1 MKKIVI
7 NFLGNMY
14 YDTRTFNLYNS
25 LEVKGHGVKFIGF
38 DWLTPEFKT
47 IKKKNISITKLS
59 KTRFSIFFYLQ
70 FFFSQLHSCLTTKAD
85 IYFASDFFS
94 LPACV
99 ITAKIR
105 RAKVF
110 YDSREIY
117 TELPFHDEKPVLKK
131 MFKILEK
138 YLIKSVDRIFTTG
151 EMDSQYLK
159 KIYPVK
165 ETFLLRN
172 FPLTKTDIIP
182 IDFHNK
188 FNIPD
193 DSITI
198 LYQGII
204 VKGRGID
211 TYYKA
216 VQKMVNLYLI
226 ILGGGEHLKFYNA
239 LANEMKISDRV
250 IFAGKISQDEILNYT
265 AGAFAGLSIIDNIS
279 VNNYYALPNKLFE
292 YVMSG
297 LPVIVNDLPQMQKVV
312 NDHDIGEVIK
322 NTNEDELISVLK
334 NWNENR
340 DLYKTKKENCKK
352 ASLELNWEKE
362 FSNVYHL
369 FE

>member
-7 NFLGNMY
+7 SFLGNLY
-14 YDTRTFNLYNS
+14 YDTRTFNLFNS
-25 LEVKGHGVKFIGF
+25 LESKGHNVQFIGF

-47 IKKKNISITKLS
+47 IKKKNISITKLL

-70 FFFSQLHSCLTTKAD
+70 FFFSQLSSCLTTKAD

-94 LPACV
+94 LPVCV
-99 ITAKIR
+99 IAAKVR
-105 RAKVF
+105 RTKVF

-131 MFKILEK
+131 ILKVVERF
-138 YLIKSVDRIFTTG
+138 LIKRVERIFTTG
-151 EMDSQYLK
+151 EMDSEYLK
-159 KIYPVK
+159 NLYPIK
-165 ETFLLRN
+165 ETYLLRN
-172 FPLTKTDIIP
+172 LPLTKTDIVP
-182 IDFHNK
+182 INYHAK
-188 FNIPD
+188 FNVPD
-193 DSITI
+193 NSITT

-211 TYYKA
+211 TYFKA
-216 VQKMVNLYLI
+216 VQKMENLYLI
-226 ILGGGEHLKFYNA
+226 ILGGGEHLQFYKS
-239 LANEMKISDRV
+239 LANEMKISNRV
-250 IFAGKISQDEILNYT
+250 IFAGKIPQDEILNYT

-297 LPVIVNDLPQMQKVV
+297 LPVIVNNLPQMQKVV
-312 NDHDIGEVIK
+312 NDYDIGVVMENV
-322 NTNEDELISVLK
+322 NEDNLISVLN
-334 NWNENR
+334 NWTENR
-340 DLYKTKKENCKK
+340 NLYRTIKENCRK

-362 FSNVYHL
+362 FSNVSQL